1 MNSQQ
6 ELKFNDI
13 HAKAGVKI
21 QIRHDGLIIWINV
34 DGKVDKNIYPYRGR
48 FAVRVCLG
56 TYNTKEEAIAIRDK
70 FLKEFKFEDE
80 FIHSSLRV

>member
-34 DGKVDKNIYPYRGR
+34 DGICVTRILTDGLTVPIDILD
-48 FAVRVCLG
+48 F
-56 TYNTKEEAIAIRDK
+56 RD
-70 FLKEFKFEDE
+70 FREILK
-80 FIHSSLRV
+80 